1 MRGTTEW
8 PLPSESRHVRAFFY
22 LADGL
27 AAAGGVII
35 LLGLSASSLFL
46 LHRAVSDVTA
56 TGGVALVVF
65 AFGYVIVHRIAAFRE
80 ASRTRSADP
89 PEAKDWGRTRDRTTV
104 GAVALLVALVGV
116 ALMVGLWT
124 SLRALVLAVL
134 VPFALVQVGLLLRL
148 YGFHRLGV
156 RVL

>member
-1 MRGTTEW
+1 MRGTSEW
-8 PLPSESRHVRAFFY
+8 PLPSESRRVRAFFY

-35 LLGLSASSLFL
+35 LLGLSASLLFL
-46 LHRAVSDVTA
+46 LHRAVSDATA
-56 TGGVALVVF
+56 TGGVALVLF
-65 AFGYVIVHRIAAFRE
+65 ASGYVLVHRIAAFRE
-80 ASRTRSADP
+80 ASRARSEDP
-89 PEAKDWGRTRDRTTV
+89 PEAADWERTRDGTTV
-104 GAVALLVALVGV
+104 GAVALLVALVSVG
-116 ALMVGLWT
+116 LMVGLWT
-124 SLRALVLAVL
+124 TLRALVVAVL

>member
-1 MRGTTEW
+1 MRGSSEW

-35 LLGLSASSLFL
+35 LLGLSVSSLFL
-46 LHRAVSDVTA
+46 LYRAVSDAAA

-65 AFGYVIVHRIAAFRE
+65 AFGYVLVHRTAAFRE
-80 ASRTRSADP
+80 ARRTQADDP
-89 PEAKDWGRTRDRTTV
+89 PEAKDWGRTRDLTTLC
-104 GAVALLVALVGV
+104 AVALLVALVGV

-124 SLRALVLAVL
+124 SVRALVLAVL
-134 VPFALVQVGLLLRL
+134 VPFGLCQMGLLLRL
-148 YGFHRLGV
+148 YGFHRLGM